1 MKLNVSSFLGLVISL
16 FSDLQ
21 KKSPSLS
28 SMWRAF
34 FFKPFSLAHLDLI
47 LYGVQLSNGLIIDRL
62 VEFAFCFLGLL
73 IIDDDTGVIDQG
85 KSLGSANVSTA
96 VVHYC

>member
-1 MKLNVSSFLGLVISL
+1 MSL
-16 FSDLQ
+16 LPCPRNFINYSLITT

-34 FFKPFSLAHLDLI
+34 FFKPFCLAHLDLI
-47 LYGVQLSNGLIIDRL
+47 LYGVQLSNGLIDRL

-73 IIDDDTGVIDQG
+73 IIDEDTGVID
-85 KSLGSANVSTA
+85 
-96 VVHYC
+96 